1 MGLSNNKSGGSLW
14 KDVQGVGTQ
23 PPRPVVPTEKI
34 PGSRVLAFNAARG
47 GAGGRGRGGAGSACA
62 ARGER
67 PDCPVAAE
75 SSRQDSGERRDPAP
89 GAVSGAGPP
98 SPS

>member
-1 MGLSNNKSGGSLW
+1 
-14 KDVQGVGTQ
+14 
-23 PPRPVVPTEKI
+23 
-34 PGSRVLAFNAARG
+34 
-47 GAGGRGRGGAGSACA
+47 
-62 ARGER
+62 
-67 PDCPVAAE
+67 CPVAAE